1 MRAPDRKTAIEEIGH
16 FTAEF
21 ENRYPK
27 ATNNLVKDQ
36 EKLLTFFDY
45 PDAHWLHLRT
55 SNAIESAFST
65 VKARTKTTKGAG
77 SRNAGLAMA
86 FKLLLE
92 GESRWRRVNSPH
104 LVALVHAGV
113 KFPDG
118 KTRILPGMAR
128 RSQAGCFKGSGKRR

>member
-1 MRAPDRKTAIEEIGH
+1 MRAPDRKTAIEEIGR

-21 ENRYPK
+21 KNRYPK
-27 ATNNLVKDQ
+27 AVNSLVKDQ

-55 SNAIESAFST
+55 SKAIESTFAT
-65 VKARTKTTKGAG
+65 VKARTRTTKGAG

-92 GESRWRRVNSPH
+92 AE
-104 LVALVHAGV
+104 
-113 KFPDG
+113 
-118 KTRILPGMAR
+118 
-128 RSQAGCFKGSGKRR
+128 